1 MKQAVLALSLL
12 LFLPVLALLSASAHA
27 QVRSE
32 ADCEKLE
39 NALAYNACLAELGP
53 RVGERRPAAAGAR
66 KDAGGP
72 VKRLPGG
79 RKAATFDVI
88 SRDPDS
94 DRK

>member
-53 RVGERRPAAAGAR
+53 RVGERRPAAAGASR
-66 KDAGGP
+66 GATNP
-72 VKRLPGG
+72 VQRRPDGK
-79 RKAATFDVI
+79 KAATFDVI
-88 SRDPDS
+88 TG
-94 DRK
+94 KK